1 MSVWRFRSA
10 CRRLAALASICVGLV
25 AVWSDAA
32 FAVAPVTVA
41 PGAAVLALGP
51 HIELLQDRSGRLSL
65 DQVRRGPASERFRP
79 MAVERLRLDAGFSSY
94 WLRFAIDGMGEDAS
108 YWLIEAGSSKL
119 DRVDAYFVIS
129 DGFVVRQQSGDMRAF
144 AERPVAHRLVLFRPP
159 PSPDGR
165 LDVYI
170 RIANAA
176 PGGVQPRLWRADAF
190 FAADATRRAA
200 HGVYFGLLIAVGLYA
215 AFVYLSLRD
224 PTYRWYALYV
234 LSIGLLIF
242 VLHGYGGQFL
252 WPTLTDMGN
261 LPIRLLLNAA
271 LLLPTPFLRSYLR
284 VWEFAPRLDR
294 VMRWHIAV
302 GVALF
307 VVIPWLSHGLGSLI
321 VVGHGLLMQVTSAIV
336 ILMAF
341 RPRRRQ
347 AAFMAVATALWLP
360 GMTLLG
366 LRAFGVVADRPAI
379 DFGPELFT
387 GLETI
392 LFAFALADRVRGI
405 DAARRRAERRA
416 AEARGRFS
424 QRLIE
429 TVEQER
435 RRIAGALHDSLGQKL
450 TLIRMRLAPP
460 PRAVALTD
468 GMAAEPRPGDDLAQL
483 ADAAA
488 TEVRDIA
495 RDLHPY
501 QIEMLGLSR
510 AIEVMARDALDL
522 AGIAADIEIAPADD
536 LLPPDARTHLYRIA
550 QEAVTN
556 IVRHA
561 GAGHCRIALGR
572 DGAKLRLEIRDDGRG
587 FDRAAGASGGFGL
600 TGMAERAR
608 LLDGRIAVDAR
619 PGEGTRIVVTL
630 PLDGG
635 GT

>member
-1 MSVWRFRSA
+1 M
-10 CRRLAALASICVGLV
+10 ALIFVGLAV
-25 AVWSDAA
+25 VWSGASMAA
-32 FAVAPVTVA
+32 ASVTITPGVTV
-41 PGAAVLALGP
+41 LSLGP
-51 HIELLQDRSGRLSL
+51 HVELLQDRTGRLSL
-65 DQVRRGPASERFRP
+65 DQVRSGPAAERFRP
-79 MAVERLRLDAGFSSY
+79 MAAERLRLDAGFTSY
-94 WLRFAIDGMGEDAS
+94 WLRFAIDGVGKDES
-108 YWLIEAGSSKL
+108 HWLIEAGPSKL
-119 DRVDAYFVIS
+119 DHVDAYFVTS
-129 DGFVVRQQSGDMRAF
+129 DGAVVRQQSGDMRAF
-144 AERPVAHRLVLFRPP
+144 EARPVPHRLILFRPP
-159 PSPDGR
+159 PSADGR
-165 LDVYI
+165 LEVYI

-190 FAADATRRAA
+190 FAADATRRTA
-200 HGVYFGLLIAVGLYA
+200 HGLYFGLLIAVGLYA

-234 LSIGLLIF
+234 LSIGSLIF
-242 VLHGYGGQFL
+242 VLHGYGAQFL
-252 WPTLTDMGN
+252 WPELTDMGN

-294 VMRWHIAV
+294 VMRLHIAV

-307 VVIPWLSHGLGSLI
+307 GVVPLLSHGHGSLL
-321 VVGHGLLMQVTSAIV
+321 VVGHGLLMQVTSALV
-336 ILMAF
+336 ILTAF
-341 RPRRRQ
+341 RHRRRQ

-392 LFAFALADRVRGI
+392 LFAFALADRMRGI
-405 DAARRRAERRA
+405 DAARRRAERQA

-468 GMAAEPRPGDDLAQL
+468 GMGVGPRPGDELAQL

-522 AGIAADIEIAPADD
+522 AGIAAEIEIAPADD

-556 IVRHA
+556 VVRHA
-561 GAGHCRIALGR
+561 GAGQCRIALGR
-572 DGAKLRLEIRDDGRG
+572 DSAGLRLDISDDGRG
-587 FDRAAGASGGFGL
+587 FDRAAGGSDGFGL
-600 TGMAERAR
+600 TGMAERTR
-608 LLDGRIAVDAR
+608 LLDGRLVVDAR
-619 PGEGTRIVVTL
+619 PGAGTRILVTL

-635 GT
+635 AT

>member
-1 MSVWRFRSA
+1 MAFFCAGLMSAGSE
-10 CRRLAALASICVGLV
+10 AAV
-25 AVWSDAA
+25 AAAPVA
-32 FAVAPVTVA
+32 FASDT
-41 PGAAVLALGP
+41 AVVSLGP
-51 HIELLQDRSGRLSL
+51 HIELLQDKSGRLSL
-65 DQVRRGPASERFRP
+65 AEVREGPAAERFRP
-79 MAVERLRLDAGFSSY
+79 MAAERLRLGAGFASH
-94 WLRFAIDGMGEDAS
+94 WLRFTIEGAAAGAGR
-108 YWLIEAGSSKL
+108 WLIEAGPSKL
-119 DRVDAYFVIS
+119 DHVDAYFIAS
-129 DGFVVRQQSGDMRAF
+129 DGSVVRQQSGDMRAF
-144 AERPVAHRLVLFRPP
+144 AGRPVAHRLIVFRPP

-165 LDVYI
+165 LDVFI

-176 PGGVQPRLWRADAF
+176 PGGLQPRLWRADAF
-190 FAADATRRAA
+190 FAADAARRTA
-200 HGVYFGLLIAVGLYA
+200 HGLYFGLLIAAGLYA

-242 VLHGYGGQFL
+242 VLHGYGAQFL

-302 GVALF
+302 GLVLF
-307 VVIPWLSHGLGSLI
+307 VAIPWLSHGHGSLLVI
-321 VVGHGLLMQVTSAIV
+321 GHGLLMQVTSALVIV
-336 ILMAF
+336 TAF
-341 RPRRRQ
+341 RHRRRQ

-366 LRAFGVVADRPAI
+366 LRAFGIVADRPAI

-405 DAARRRAERRA
+405 DAARRRAERSA

-429 TVEQER
+429 SVEQER

-450 TLIRMRLAPP
+450 ALLRMRLAPP
-460 PRAVALTD
+460 PRAVALAD
-468 GMAAEPRPGDDLAQL
+468 GMAAAPRHGDELAQL

-501 QIEMLGLSR
+501 QIEMLGLSG
-510 AIEVMARDALDL
+510 AIEVMAREALDL
-522 AGIAADIEIAPADD
+522 AGIAADIEVAPADD
-536 LLPPDARTHLYRIA
+536 LLPRDARTHLYRIA

-556 IVRHA
+556 VVRYA
-561 GAGHCRIALGR
+561 GAGQCRVALGC
-572 DGAKLRLEIRDDGRG
+572 DSAGLRLEISDDGCG
-587 FDRAAGASGGFGL
+587 FDRVAGGSGGFGL
-600 TGMAERAR
+600 TGMAERTR
-608 LLDGRIAVDAR
+608 LLDGRLDIASR

-630 PLDGG
+630 PFDGG
-635 GT
+635 DA